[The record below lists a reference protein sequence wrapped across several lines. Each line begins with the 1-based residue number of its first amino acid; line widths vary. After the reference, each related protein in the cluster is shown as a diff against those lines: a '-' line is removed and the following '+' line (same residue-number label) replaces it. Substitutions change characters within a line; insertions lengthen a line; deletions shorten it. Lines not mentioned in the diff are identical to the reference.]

1 VLLIDGDP
9 GRHIDRPCPAAR
21 PRHAVTVVGVSYPH
35 PGQYP
40 GDPYRGGGHGPGGWD
55 RGPSG
60 PAGPPRGASRP
71 GPGGSGGGGGSRG
84 GGGRSPRSAIR
95 LDPVIVECLVAVAWL
110 TVGSLGLGSDGAG
123 TLLLAA
129 GIALVVFIVVENRR
143 RGSRAFDP
151 RASAD
156 LLRYGAFAIGAILV
170 LTVLLGL
177 ISAAGLG
184 PGVAAVITGV
194 AFLALAR
201 STGQRPTQWLGIA
214 LIVLG
219 VLAALMSTQETS
231 SFVSQGLLGLVCGV
245 LVLLSAADR
254 IGLLETLRDRV
265 R

>member
-1 VLLIDGDP
+1 VE
-9 GRHIDRPCPAAR
+9 
-21 PRHAVTVVGVSYPH
+21 GVSYPH
-35 PGQYP
+35 PGPYP
-40 GDPYRGGGHGPGGWD
+40 GDPYRSGGHGPGGWD

-60 PAGPPRGASRP
+60 PAGPPRGGPRL
-71 GPGGSGGGGGSRG
+71 PGGSGGSGGAGGSG
-84 GGGRSPRSAIR
+84 GPGRGGRSPRSSIR
-95 LDPVIVECLVAVAWL
+95 LDPVIVETLVAVAWL
-110 TVGSLGLGSDGAG
+110 TVGTLGLGSDGAG

-129 GIALVVFIVVENRR
+129 GIALVVFILVENRR
-143 RGSRAFDP
+143 RGSRAFDS
-151 RASAD
+151 RCSAD

-170 LTVLLGL
+170 VTVLLGL
-177 ISAAGLG
+177 ISAAGFG

-219 VLAALMSTQETS
+219 VLGALMSTQETS

>member
-1 VLLIDGDP
+1 M
-9 GRHIDRPCPAAR
+9 
-21 PRHAVTVVGVSYPH
+21 
-35 PGQYP
+35 
-40 GDPYRGGGHGPGGWD
+40 
-55 RGPSG
+55 
-60 PAGPPRGASRP
+60 
-71 GPGGSGGGGGSRG
+71 
-84 GGGRSPRSAIR
+84 
-95 LDPVIVECLVAVAWL
+95 IVETLVAVAWL
-110 TVGSLGLGSDGAG
+110 TVGTLGLGSDGAG

-129 GIALVVFIVVENRR
+129 GIALVVFILVENRR
-143 RGSRAFDP
+143 RGSRAFDS
-151 RASAD
+151 RCSSD

-170 LTVLLGL
+170 VTVLLGL

-214 LIVLG
+214 FIVLG
-219 VLAALMSTQETS
+219 VLGALMSTQETS
-231 SFVSQGLLGLVCGV
+231 SFVSQGLLGLLCGV